1 MPTSPLRLC
10 EEDAR
15 RPSLGP
21 AACGG
26 RAAERKIGFPP
37 ARAHRLLLPPWAGIV
52 QGQRQWVSAGTQI
65 RPGPASGSV
74 PAWLLRL
81 PQEED
86 ERGHLSPG
94 AGCPTPLVLRCVLGR
109 QNILAGALA
118 RAGLNEERSLG
129 VPSFRVLMTI
139 LVRCRKTSI
148 TKGAG
153 ESLARIFRLPGTPRR
168 VGTISSQILG
178 LFQEVHPTHLISK
191 LLTPTF
197 QSGFEPSSLA
207 QPGTVLNF
215 PVFSQSTPFHL
226 CSCIRVLGFV
236 RLTQHPLDC
245 GGAGLQ
251 YRPVGAAQG
260 ASPHRQPPV
269 WRF

>member
-1 MPTSPLRLC
+1 M
-10 EEDAR
+10 
-15 RPSLGP
+15 
-21 AACGG
+21 
-26 RAAERKIGFPP
+26 
-37 ARAHRLLLPPWAGIV
+37 
-52 QGQRQWVSAGTQI
+52 QGQRQWVPAGTQI
-65 RPGPASGSV
+65 RPGPASGSG

-94 AGCPTPLVLRCVLGR
+94 AGCPTPRIAMCAWSPKHFSRSPCPGR
-109 QNILAGALA
+109 LD
-118 RAGLNEERSLG
+118 EERSLG

-139 LVRCRKTSI
+139 LVRCHKTSI
-148 TKGAG
+148 TKVAG

-191 LLTPTF
+191 LLTPTL
-197 QSGFEPSSLA
+197 QSGLEPSSLA

-226 CSCIRVLGFV
+226 CSCIRVLGFA

-245 GGAGLQ
+245 GGEGLQ